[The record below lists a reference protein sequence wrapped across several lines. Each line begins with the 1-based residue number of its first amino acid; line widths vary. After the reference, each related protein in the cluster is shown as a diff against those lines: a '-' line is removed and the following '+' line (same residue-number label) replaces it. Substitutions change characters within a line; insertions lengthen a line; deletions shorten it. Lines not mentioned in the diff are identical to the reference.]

1 MERTL
6 VIVKPDGVQ
15 RGLIGPILSRLE
27 SRGLKLVGLKF
38 LQVSEGL
45 AQRHYAIHRDKPFFQ
60 DLVSFITS
68 SPVVVAVFEGPKA
81 VAVVRSMLGATDPA
95 QSAPG
100 TIRGDW
106 GLDTIHNLLH
116 ASDSAE
122 NAQQEVALWFQP
134 NELVSWDRDLEG
146 WING

>member
-15 RGLIGPILSRLE
+15 RGLIGPILGRLE

-38 LQVSEGL
+38 MQVSQGL

-68 SPVVVAVFEGPKA
+68 SPVVAAVFDGPSA
-81 VAVVRSMLGATDPA
+81 VTVVRAMLGVTNPA
-95 QSAPG
+95 QAAPG
-100 TIRGDW
+100 TIRGDLA
-106 GLDTIHNLLH
+106 LDTIHNLLH
-116 ASDSAE
+116 ASDSPE
-122 NAQQEVALWFQP
+122 NGQQEVALWFQP
-134 NELVSWDRDLEG
+134 SELVSWERDLEA